1 MSLLLNA
8 LLVLITVGFL
18 AFAGVAVY
26 ALILLIRRPPL
37 ALYEAR
43 KAQSDF
49 LRLDQLPARQ
59 IELVVRQ
66 EDRYF
71 YTHPGYDI
79 MSIRRAWRTNHQ
91 EGQIVLGASTI
102 TQQLAKNLY
111 LRFTKSYLRK
121 LTELLIALRL
131 ERTLG
136 KDRIL
141 ELYVNIIYF
150 GNGTYG
156 ISDAARF
163 YFGRPAR
170 DLTLNQMVML
180 SIIPSAPTMGN
191 PIQHPE
197 VFEHRRNEHL
207 KCFTEIDPPLLSR
220 AEAEAIL
227 AHGAACLD
235 PELRRPDA
243 FTRSYPRT
251 IPMINERFGPD
262 AAHKGV

>member
-1 MSLLLNA
+1 MAFFLKA
-8 LLVLITVGFL
+8 LLILVAAGLL
-18 AFAGVAVY
+18 ACAGAAVR
-26 ALILLIRRPPL
+26 ALVLLIRRPPL

-43 KAQSDF
+43 KVQPDY

-59 IELVVRQ
+59 IELFVRQ
-66 EDRYF
+66 EDSHF

-79 MSIRRAWRTNHQ
+79 ECIHRAWETNRR
-91 EGQIVLGASTI
+91 EGQIVSGASTI

-111 LRFTKSYLRK
+111 LRFTKRYLRK

-131 ERTLG
+131 ERALG

-141 ELYVNIIYF
+141 EMYVNTIYF

-156 ISDAARF
+156 ISEAARF
-163 YFGRPAR
+163 YFDKPVR

-180 SIIPSAPTMGN
+180 SIMPSAPTMAN
-191 PIQHPE
+191 PIQYPE
-197 VFEHRRNEHL
+197 AFEHMRNKHL
-207 KCFTEIDPPLLSR
+207 TRFTKFDPPLLSQ

-251 IPMINERFGPD
+251 IPTINERFGPLASD
-262 AAHKGV
+262 KGA

>member
-26 ALILLIRRPPL
+26 ALILLTRRPPL

-43 KAQSDF
+43 KSQPDY
-49 LRLDQLPARQ
+49 LPLEQIPARQ
-59 IELVVRQ
+59 MELLVRQ
-66 EDRYF
+66 EDPRF
-71 YTHPGYDI
+71 YTHPGFD
-79 MSIRRAWRTNHQ
+79 MESIRSAWNENRR
-91 EGQIVLGASTI
+91 EGHIVRGASTI

-121 LTELLIALRL
+121 LAELLIALYL
-131 ERTLG
+131 ERILG
-136 KDRIL
+136 KNRIL

-150 GNGTYG
+150 GNGAYG
-156 ISDAARF
+156 ISEAARF
-163 YFGRPAR
+163 YFDKRVGE
-170 DLTLNQMVML
+170 LSLNQMVML
-180 SIIPSAPTMGN
+180 TIIPSAPTMGN
-191 PIQHPE
+191 PIQNPE
-197 VFEHRRNEHL
+197 AFERQRNRNMAD
-207 KCFTEIDPPLLSR
+207 FTEIAPPLLSQ
-220 AEAEAIL
+220 AEVEAIL

>member
-1 MSLLLNA
+1 MAFLLKA
-8 LLVLITVGFL
+8 LLILIAAVLL
-18 AFAGVAVY
+18 ACCGVAVH
-26 ALILLIRRPPL
+26 ALALLIRRPPL

-43 KAQSDF
+43 KAEPDY

-59 IELVVRQ
+59 TELLVRQ
-66 EDRYF
+66 EDCHF

-79 MSIRRAWRTNHQ
+79 EGIRYAWEKNRR
-91 EGQIVLGASTI
+91 EGQIIVGGSTI

-111 LRFTKSYLRK
+111 LRFTRSYFRK

-131 ERTLG
+131 ERALG

-141 ELYVNIIYF
+141 EMYVNIIYF

-156 ISDAARF
+156 ISEAARF
-163 YFGRPAR
+163 YFDRSAR

-180 SIIPSAPTMGN
+180 SIMPSAPTMAN
-191 PIQHPE
+191 PIQYPE
-197 VFEHRRNEHL
+197 AFERLRNEHL
-207 KCFTEIDPPLLSR
+207 TRFTEFDPPLLSQ

-243 FTRSYPRT
+243 FTRGYPRT
-251 IPMINERFGPD
+251 IPMINERYGPF
-262 AAHKGV
+262 AADKGA